1 MGRRFIQSYAT
12 PLLFLIL
19 CGFGT
24 YYSGLIPITLV
35 NEIIVRLARNSFL
48 AISLIIPIL
57 TGMGLNFGIVIG
69 AMAAQ
74 AGYIITLNIG
84 GTGIQGILMTCV
96 FSVPIAIVLGWLTG
110 ALLNRAKGKEMI
122 TSIILSF
129 FANGVY
135 QFIFMILVGWIIP
148 VRLTGMLLQ
157 NADGTPGI
165 GVVNTVD
172 LSSMK
177 YGIDNLWKWDIA
189 MKDIQKLVDALGIS
203 IQVPAGRPVS
213 IPVGTFLLIFALC
226 AAMYFLFRTKQ
237 GQDFRSVGHDI
248 GIASISGIDVDGVRI
263 KAIVFSTV
271 LACLGQIIFLQN
283 IGNIQTYGSH
293 VQVGTYAV
301 ASLLI
306 GGATVRKATVGQ
318 AILGVFLFHTLFV
331 VSPLAGKNLMNN
343 VQIGEYFRVFIS
355 YGVICVALSLH
366 AWQEKGKR
374 TKSATLSRRPD
385 LRKSIP

>member
-1 MGRRFIQSYAT
+1 
-12 PLLFLIL
+12 
-19 CGFGT
+19 
-24 YYSGLIPITLV
+24 
-35 NEIIVRLARNSFL
+35 
-48 AISLIIPIL
+48 
-57 TGMGLNFGIVIG
+57 
-69 AMAAQ
+69 
-74 AGYIITLNIG
+74 
-84 GTGIQGILMTCV
+84 
-96 FSVPIAIVLGWLTG
+96 
-110 ALLNRAKGKEMI
+110 MI

-135 QFIFMILVGWIIP
+135 QFVFMMLVGWIIP

-165 GVVNTVD
+165 GIVNTVD
-172 LSSMK
+172 LASMK
-177 YGIDNLWKWDIA
+177 YGIDNLWKWDIT
-189 MKDIQKLVDALGIS
+189 MQDIQSLVDAIGIGT
-203 IQVPAGRPVS
+203 QVPLGRPVS
-213 IPVGTFLLIFALC
+213 IPIGTFILIFIFC
-226 AAMYFLFRTKQ
+226 AGIHFLFKTKQ

-248 GIASISGIDVDGVRI
+248 GIAAISGIDVERVRI
-263 KAIVFSTV
+263 KAIIFSTV
-271 LACLGQIIFLQN
+271 LACMGQIIFLQN

-306 GGATVRKATVGQ
+306 GGASDKKATIWQ

-366 AWQEKGKR
+366 AWQERGKR
-374 TKSATLSRRPD
+374 AKASAPPPAPAPV
-385 LRKSIP
+385 KNAA